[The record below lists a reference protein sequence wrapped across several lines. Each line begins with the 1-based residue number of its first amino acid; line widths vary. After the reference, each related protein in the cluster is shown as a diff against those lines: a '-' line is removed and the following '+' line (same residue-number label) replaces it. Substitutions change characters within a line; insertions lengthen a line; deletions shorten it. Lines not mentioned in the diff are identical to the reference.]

1 MVLYSGAHRYHV
13 WDICSYFCVFT
24 TGSLLYRIPLIFFYE
39 LKKKKKKK
47 EGGTIVRVG
56 YEGVGARGWVRGGG
70 VRGGGVRGGGCEGVG
85 DKRELSPFSS
95 YPGTN
100 TLVLPTN
107 ILVPR
112 ILIPSL
118 TPHVYPRTP
127 ALTPHVYPRTL
138 VPNLQ
143 IFVSRS
149 KHLSIFVRWAL

>member
-24 TGSLLYRIPLIFFYE
+24 TGSLLYRIPHILFYE

-47 EGGTIVRVG
+47 
-56 YEGVGARGWVRGGG
+56 RGGYNCE
-70 VRGGGVRGGGCEGVG
+70 GGVRGGGCEGVG